1 MDRRDSSLFK
11 FPQIYIVEAS
21 AGSGKTYALA
31 KRYIQLLINPY
42 LKPEEIPLNSILAIT
57 FTNKAAIEMKE
68 RILDFLKRIALD
80 NFSSQKEKEDILSSL
95 AVDEESARKKA
106 SLIMDCLLKNYN
118 FFQVQT
124 IDSFINAILFSC
136 AFKLGLSAGF
146 QTRQDHSDYLAYSLD
161 KLIDEAS
168 RDKEVLKLFH
178 NFLVYYLLINN
189 KTSWFPKQDILLAI
203 ISLFSKSNKYAG
215 AFVSNGIQSKDS
227 LESRRLIIRL
237 MAELKDNMPAGANA
251 AFVKVLN
258 SFLKQNKDIFDIDKL
273 SDFFKREDFP
283 ANKGCVVPKKIE
295 GLWIDIR
302 KNIIK
307 LCELESAST
316 FNYYIDI
323 FNMVLGHLENVTTNE
338 DVLFLE
344 ALNKQV
350 RGLFDEKNLMLPELY
365 YRLATSF
372 RHFLIDEFQDTSRLQ
387 WENLFM
393 MVEDALSSGGSL
405 FYVGDKK
412 QAIYRFRGGE
422 VSLIDSAKYHF
433 KGFNLIEEPLNMNY
447 RSQKEIVEFNNMVFS
462 ENNLK
467 RFFSI
472 AAEGLDANEAIKIFQ
487 GSEQGHRKDA
497 SGGYVKLESI
507 DAKDSHQQKEVVRLK
522 LLDCVKDLNKRFNF
536 KDISIIARKNSEIEL
551 LTSWLLEENIP
562 VESEKTLNIRENSYI
577 KELISFLR
585 FLNSPI
591 DNLSFASFIMGDIFL
606 EASSAKAK
614 DIQDFIFR
622 SREKTKQGLYLYREF
637 RVEFQSLWD
646 NFIEEFFKSVGF
658 IPLYELVISIF
669 GKFNVMH
676 NFSGYQGFFMK
687 FLEFIKDQ
695 EEENPGISLFLEFFD
710 VVSDDQ
716 LYVNVKENDSVKICT
731 IHKSKGLEFSVV
743 IVPFLEMN
751 VKVDQEVIDEQS
763 GEIKLLYLKKKYT
776 EFSPFLSRLYKE
788 QYMKSFV
795 DELNSIYVAFT
806 RAKNELYVFVSPKAE
821 KGPNMATMLFPEP
834 ILEFGKKAN
843 YMKDKKSRSFIV
855 EIKPSVYKDW
865 VHLLKDEF
873 IDEGIMRGRDKV
885 LKGKVLHYALSFVE
899 NLYNQDKGLIVENA
913 LRRVPMKF
921 PFVAEDLSGYKT
933 AITRLLAKKEL
944 KPFFEV
950 SDGKICLEKELVDR
964 YGDTK
969 RVDRLIVKPKEAWIV
984 DYKSAKDVEGE
995 YQKQV
1000 GEYMKIVK
1008 DIYPALKIKGFLLY
1022 LDDLSLEEI
1031 APRDMSF

>member
-1 MDRRDSSLFK
+1 MDKKDSPFFK

-31 KRYIQLLINPY
+31 KRYVQLLINPY
-42 LKPEEIPLNSILAIT
+42 LKPQEIPLNSILAIT

-68 RILDFLKRIALD
+68 RILEFLKRISLD
-80 NFSSQKEKEDILSSL
+80 DFSSHEEKEDIISSL

-106 SLIMDCLLKNYN
+106 RLIMDYLLKNYN

-124 IDSFINAILFSC
+124 IDSFINAILYSC

-146 QTRQDHSDYLAYSLD
+146 RTRQDYSDYLSYSLD

-168 RDKEVLKLFH
+168 RDKEVLNLFH
-178 NFLVYYLLINN
+178 NFLMHYLFLNN
-189 KTSWFPKQDILLAI
+189 KTSWFPKQDILLAVM
-203 ISLFSKSNKYAG
+203 SLFSKSNKYAG
-215 AFVSNGIQSKDS
+215 AFVSNDIQPKDL
-227 LESRRLIIRL
+227 LESKRLIMRL
-237 MAELKDNMPAGANA
+237 ISELKDNLPVGANA
-251 AFVKVLN
+251 SFTKSLN
-258 SFLKQNKDIFDIDKL
+258 SFLQQNRDAFDIDSL
-273 SDFFKREDFP
+273 SDYFKRDDFP
-283 ANKGCVVPKKIE
+283 AAKGFIVPAKIK
-295 GLWIDIR
+295 GLWVDIR

-307 LCELESAST
+307 LCELESASA

-323 FNMVLGHLENVTTNE
+323 FNGVSEHLKNISVKE

-350 RGLFDEKNLMLPELY
+350 RGLFDEKSLMLPELY

-372 RHFLIDEFQDTSRLQ
+372 KHFLIDEFQDTSRLQ

-422 VSLIDSAKYHF
+422 VSLIDSAKHHF

-447 RSQKEIVEFNNMVFS
+447 RSQKEIVGFNNVVFS
-462 ENNLK
+462 EDNLR
-467 RFFSI
+467 RFFSE
-472 AAEGLDANEAIKIFQ
+472 AAEEPDIDEAVKIFR
-487 GSEQGHRKDA
+487 GSQQAYRKDKPN
-497 SGGYVKLESI
+497 GYVRLEIVDS
-507 DAKDSHQQKEVVRLK
+507 KDRDQQKDAVRLK
-522 LLDCVKDLNKRFNF
+522 LLGYIKDLNRRFDF
-536 KDISIIARKNSEIEL
+536 KDIALLARKNNEVEL
-551 LTSWLLEENIP
+551 LTSWLLEEGIP
-562 VESEKTLNIRENSYI
+562 VESEKTLNIRENPYI

-591 DNLSFASFIMGDIFL
+591 DNLSFASFILGDIFL
-606 EASSAKAK
+606 KASLVRAEEM
-614 DIQDFIFR
+614 QDFIFR

-637 RVEFQSLWD
+637 RDEFPLLWD

-669 GKFNVMH
+669 AKFNVMH

-687 FLEFIKDQ
+687 FLEFIKEQ
-695 EEENPGISLFLEFFD
+695 EEENPGISSFLEFFD
-710 VVSDDQ
+710 MVSDDK
-716 LYVNVKENDSVKICT
+716 LYVNVKENDSVKIYT

-743 IVPFLEMN
+743 IIPFLEIN
-751 VKVDQEVIDEQS
+751 IKIDKEVVGEQA
-763 GEIKLLYLKKKYT
+763 GDIKLLYLKKKYA
-776 EFSPFLSRLYKE
+776 EFSPFLGRLYKE
-788 QYMKSFV
+788 QYMKSLI

-806 RAKNELYVFVSPKAE
+806 RAQNELYILVPSKAE
-821 KGPNMATMLFPEP
+821 KGPNVATTLFTEP
-834 ILEFGKKAN
+834 VLEFGKKIRYEKN
-843 YMKDKKSRSFIV
+843 KKTGPSII
-855 EIKPSVYKDW
+855 EITPSVYKDW

-873 IDEGIMRGRDKV
+873 IDEGILQGRDKI

-899 NLYNQDKGLIVENA
+899 NLYNKDKSFVIEKA
-913 LRRVPMKF
+913 LERVPVKF
-921 PFVAEDLSGYKT
+921 PSISGLAEYET

-944 KPFFEV
+944 MPFFEV
-950 SDGKICLEKELVDR
+950 SDGKIYLEKELVDR

-984 DYKSAKDVEGE
+984 DYKSAKDPEGK
-995 YQKQV
+995 YQEQV

-1031 APRDMSF
+1031 YG